1 MRHPTPSRGRRV
13 LLAAAAALLALGGLT
28 APASAMPGGALPAAT
43 TVGCG
48 RPAGLA
54 TGTHTLTSG
63 GQSRSFRLDVPSG
76 YDPNRPYRLV
86 VGLHWWHGTAA
97 DVVNQGFYGLKPLA
111 GTSTVF
117 VAPQGID
124 NAWPNTNGQDVTF
137 VDDVLRTVESA
148 LCIDTT
154 QRFATGFS
162 YGGGMSNALA
172 CARADVFRAVA
183 VLNGAQLSGCAG
195 GTQPIA
201 YLGSHGVVDSVLNI
215 SQGRA
220 LRDRALRNN
229 GCQAQQAPEPA
240 AGSGTHTR
248 TAYTC
253 RDGFPVVWLASDSDH
268 QWDARDRGQQQ
279 SWVPGEIWR
288 FFSSLTSTTRPRRPR
303 RRRRRRRRPRPTP
316 TPDAHADRHPDADH
330 TAPRR
335 RLLGDLPHGELLAR
349 WVPGRGDRPGRLR
362 RDVLERE
369 LAPVRRAGGPGVE
382 RHGDD
387 AGRPRR
393 RPERGLER
401 PAAGRWHH
409 DLRPA
414 RQRHLADAVAD
425 VHELVRVTAPRGATR
440 ERGQVSVGERL
451 RAEDVGAW
459 PERHGGA
466 GRRRPG

>member
-1 MRHPTPSRGRRV
+1 MRHPTPSRARLV
-13 LLAAAAALLALGGLT
+13 LLGAVAAVLALGGLT
-28 APASAMPGGALPAAT
+28 APASAAPGGALPAAA

-48 RPAGLA
+48 RSAGLA
-54 TGTHTLTSG
+54 TGTHTLSSG
-63 GQSRSFRLDVPSG
+63 GQSRSYRLDVPSG

-97 DVVNQGFYGLKPLA
+97 DVVNQNFYGLKPLA
-111 GTSTVF
+111 GSSTVF

-124 NAWPNTNGQDVTF
+124 NAWPNTNGRDVTF
-137 VDDVLRTVESA
+137 IDDLLRTVEAA

-183 VLNGAQLSGCAG
+183 VLNGAQLSGCSG

-201 YLGSHGVVDSVLNI
+201 YLGSHGVSDSVLNI

-288 FFSSLTSTTRPRRPR
+288 FFSSLPSTTT
-303 RRRRRRRRPRPTP
+303 PTP
-316 TPDAHADRHPDADH
+316 TPTPTPTTTPTPTPTP
-330 TAPRR
+330 TATPTPTPTPTTTPPPAGACSATYRTVNSWPGGFQGEVTVR
-335 RLLGDLPHGELLAR
+335 AGSAASSSWSVSWRPSGERVEQVWNGTATTQGDQVVVRSVAWNGSLPAGGTTTFGLLGSGTSP
-349 WVPGRGDRPGRLR
+349 
-362 RDVLERE
+362 
-369 LAPVRRAGGPGVE
+369 APA
-382 RHGDD
+382 
-387 AGRPRR
+387 
-393 RPERGLER
+393 L
-401 PAAGRWHH
+401 
-409 DLRPA
+409 
-414 RQRHLADAVAD
+414 
-425 VHELVRVTAPRGATR
+425 TCT
-440 ERGQVSVGERL
+440 SS
-451 RAEDVGAW
+451 
-459 PERHGGA
+459 
-466 GRRRPG
+466 

>member
-1 MRHPTPSRGRRV
+1 MRHPAPTRLRGT
-13 LLAAAAALLALGGLT
+13 LLAAAVAALTLVGLT
-28 APASAMPGGALPAAT
+28 APAGPATAVLPDTVRTAT
-43 TVGCG
+43 TTGCG

-54 TGTHTLTSG
+54 TGTHTVTSG
-63 GQSRSFRLDVPSG
+63 GQARTFRLDVPAG
-76 YDPNRPYRLV
+76 YDPTRPYRLV
-86 VGLHWWHGTAA
+86 VGLHWWHGTAS

-111 GTSTVF
+111 ANSTVF

-124 NAWPNTNGQDVTF
+124 NAWPNTDGRDVAF
-137 VDDVLRTVESA
+137 VDQVLRTVEAA

-183 VLNGAQLSGCAG
+183 VLNGAQLSGCSG

-201 YLGSHGVVDSVLNI
+201 YLGSHGVVDDVLNI

-253 RDGFPVVWLASDSDH
+253 RDGYPVVWLASDSGH

-288 FFSSLTSTTRPRRPR
+288 FFTSLPSTTPS
-303 RRRRRRRRPRPTP
+303 PTP
-316 TPDAHADRHPDADH
+316 TPTVTPTPTPTP
-330 TAPRR
+330 TASPTPTPTVTTPPPAGACTATYRTVNAWPGGFQGEVTVR
-335 RLLGDLPHGELLAR
+335 AGSASTSWSVSWRTSGERVDQVWNGAPTTQGDLLTVRNVAWNGNLAAGGTATFGLLGSGTP
-349 WVPGRGDRPGRLR
+349 PT
-362 RDVLERE
+362 
-369 LAPVRRAGGPGVE
+369 
-382 RHGDD
+382 
-387 AGRPRR
+387 
-393 RPERGLER
+393 
-401 PAAGRWHH
+401 PALTCTSA
-409 DLRPA
+409 
-414 RQRHLADAVAD
+414 
-425 VHELVRVTAPRGATR
+425 
-440 ERGQVSVGERL
+440 
-451 RAEDVGAW
+451 
-459 PERHGGA
+459 
-466 GRRRPG
+466 

>member
-1 MRHPTPSRGRRV
+1 MRHPTPPRLRGT
-13 LLAAAAALLALGGLT
+13 LLAAAVAVLALVGLT
-28 APASAMPGGALPAAT
+28 APAVAALPDTVRTAGAVRAAAT
-43 TVGCG
+43 AGCG

-54 TGTHTLTSG
+54 TGTHTITSG
-63 GQSRSFRLDVPSG
+63 GQSRTFRLDVPSG
-76 YDPNRPYRLV
+76 YDPNRAYRLV
-86 VGLHWWHGTAA
+86 VGLHWWHGTAS

-124 NAWPNTNGQDVTF
+124 NAWPNSGGRDVQF
-137 VDDVLRTVESA
+137 IDDVLRTLEAA

-172 CARADVFRAVA
+172 CARATVFRAVA
-183 VLNGAQLSGCAG
+183 VLNGAQLSGCDG

-201 YLGSHGVVDSVLNI
+201 YLGSHGVVDDVLNI

-253 RDGFPVVWLASDSDH
+253 RDGYPVVWLASDSGH

-288 FFSSLTSTTRPRRPR
+288 FFTSLPSTTPS
-303 RRRRRRRRPRPTP
+303 PTP
-316 TPDAHADRHPDADH
+316 TPTPTVTPTPTPTPTPTTTPTPTPTVTTPPPAGAC
-330 TAPRR
+330 TATYKVMNSWPGGFQAEVTVRAGSPTSSWSVAWR
-335 RLLGDLPHGELLAR
+335 TSGERVDQVWNGSLTAQGDQLTVRNVSWNGTLPAGGTATFGLLGSGS
-349 WVPGRGDRPGRLR
+349 G
-362 RDVLERE
+362 
-369 LAPVRRAGGPGVE
+369 APPT
-382 RHGDD
+382 
-387 AGRPRR
+387 
-393 RPERGLER
+393 
-401 PAAGRWHH
+401 PALTCTSA
-409 DLRPA
+409 
-414 RQRHLADAVAD
+414 
-425 VHELVRVTAPRGATR
+425 
-440 ERGQVSVGERL
+440 
-451 RAEDVGAW
+451 
-459 PERHGGA
+459 
-466 GRRRPG
+466 

>member
-1 MRHPTPSRGRRV
+1 V
-13 LLAAAAALLALGGLT
+13 AAAAALVLGGLIG
-28 APASAMPGGALPAAT
+28 PAAALPGGTVQAAAT
-43 TVGCG
+43 AGCG

-63 GQSRSFRLDVPSG
+63 GVSRTYRLDVPGG
-76 YDPNRPYRLV
+76 YDPNRAYRLV

-97 DVVNQGFYGLKPLA
+97 DVVNQQFYGLKPLA
-111 GTSTVF
+111 GESTVF

-124 NAWPNTNGQDVTF
+124 NAWPNTNGRDVTF
-137 VDDVLRTVESA
+137 VDDVLRAVESA

-201 YLGSHGVVDSVLNI
+201 YLGSHGVVDDVLNI

-240 AGSGTHTR
+240 AGSGTHVR

-253 RDGFPVVWLASDSDH
+253 RDGYPVVWIASDSGH

-279 SWVPGEIWR
+279 SWVPGEVWR
-288 FFSSLTSTTRPRRPR
+288 FFTSLTSTTTPP
-303 RRRRRRRRPRPTP
+303 PTDSPTTPVPTDPTP
-316 TPDAHADRHPDADH
+316 TDPTTPPPGAC
-330 TAPRR
+330 TATYRTVNSWPGGFQGEVTVRAGSPATSWSVSWR
-335 RLLGDLPHGELLAR
+335 PAGERVDQVWNGTVTTQSGLVVVGNVAWNGQLPAGGTTTFGLLGSGTTPTPTL
-349 WVPGRGDRPGRLR
+349 
-362 RDVLERE
+362 
-369 LAPVRRAGGPGVE
+369 
-382 RHGDD
+382 
-387 AGRPRR
+387 
-393 RPERGLER
+393 
-401 PAAGRWHH
+401 
-409 DLRPA
+409 
-414 RQRHLADAVAD
+414 
-425 VHELVRVTAPRGATR
+425 TCT
-440 ERGQVSVGERL
+440 SS
-451 RAEDVGAW
+451 
-459 PERHGGA
+459 
-466 GRRRPG
+466 

>member
-1 MRHPTPSRGRRV
+1 MRHTTSSRGLRV
-13 LLAAAAALLALGGLT
+13 LLAAAAAALAVGGLT
-28 APASAMPGGALPAAT
+28 APASGLGGGALPAAVT
-43 TVGCG
+43 GGCG
-48 RPAGLA
+48 RPAALS
-54 TGTHTLTSG
+54 TGTHTVTSG
-63 GQSRSFRLDVPSG
+63 GQSRTFRLDVPAG

-124 NAWPNTNGQDVTF
+124 NAWPNTGGQDVAF
-137 VDDVLRTVESA
+137 VDEVLRRVEGA

-201 YLGSHGVVDSVLNI
+201 YLGSHGVVDDVLNI

-248 TAYTC
+248 TAHTC
-253 RDGFPVVWLASDSDH
+253 RDGYPVVWLASDSGH

-288 FFSSLTSTTRPRRPR
+288 FFTSLPSTTTT
-303 RRRRRRRRPRPTP
+303 PTP
-316 TPDAHADRHPDADH
+316 TPTPTVTPTPTPTPTPTTSPTPGPTTPTGAC
-330 TAPRR
+330 TATYRTTNTWPGGFQGEVTVRAGAAATSWSVGWR
-335 RLLGDLPHGELLAR
+335 TAGERVDQVWNGTLTTQGDQVVVRSATWNGGLPAGGSTTFGLLGSGTP
-349 WVPGRGDRPGRLR
+349 PT
-362 RDVLERE
+362 
-369 LAPVRRAGGPGVE
+369 
-382 RHGDD
+382 
-387 AGRPRR
+387 
-393 RPERGLER
+393 
-401 PAAGRWHH
+401 PA
-409 DLRPA
+409 L
-414 RQRHLADAVAD
+414 
-425 VHELVRVTAPRGATR
+425 TCT
-440 ERGQVSVGERL
+440 SS
-451 RAEDVGAW
+451 
-459 PERHGGA
+459 
-466 GRRRPG
+466 

>member
-1 MRHPTPSRGRRV
+1 MRHPAPSRARRIV
-13 LLAAAAALLALGGLT
+13 LAVAAAALALAGLT
-28 APASAMPGGALPAAT
+28 APASALPGAPAPAAAT
-43 TVGCG
+43 AGCG

-54 TGTHTLTSG
+54 TGPHTITSG
-63 GQSRSFRLDVPSG
+63 GQSRTFRLDVPAG

-86 VGLHWWHGTAA
+86 VGLHWWHGTAS

-111 GTSTVF
+111 GTSTIF

-137 VDDVLRTVESA
+137 VDDVLRTLEQA

-201 YLGSHGVVDSVLNI
+201 YLGSHGVVDDVLNI

-220 LRDRALRNN
+220 LRDRALRTN

-253 RDGFPVVWLASDSDH
+253 REGYPVVWLASDSGH

-288 FFSSLTSTTRPRRPR
+288 FFTSLPSTTTPTAS
-303 RRRRRRRRPRPTP
+303 PTP
-316 TPDAHADRHPDADH
+316 TVTPTATATATPSPTPTASPSTPAPGGACTATYRTVNTWPGGFQGEVTVRAGSPATSWSVSWRPAGERVDQVWNGTVTTQGGLVVVRNVGWNGTLAAGGTATFGLLGTG
-330 TAPRR
+330 TAPT
-335 RLLGDLPHGELLAR
+335 
-349 WVPGRGDRPGRLR
+349 
-362 RDVLERE
+362 
-369 LAPVRRAGGPGVE
+369 
-382 RHGDD
+382 
-387 AGRPRR
+387 
-393 RPERGLER
+393 
-401 PAAGRWHH
+401 PA
-409 DLRPA
+409 L
-414 RQRHLADAVAD
+414 
-425 VHELVRVTAPRGATR
+425 TCT
-440 ERGQVSVGERL
+440 SS
-451 RAEDVGAW
+451 
-459 PERHGGA
+459 
-466 GRRRPG
+466 

>member
-1 MRHPTPSRGRRV
+1 MRQPTESRSRLV
-13 LLAAAAALLALGGLT
+13 LLVAAAAALVLGGLIG
-28 APASAMPGGALPAAT
+28 PAAALPGGTVQAAAT
-43 TVGCG
+43 AGCG

-63 GQSRSFRLDVPSG
+63 GVSRTYRLDVPGG
-76 YDPNRPYRLV
+76 YDPNRAYRLV

-97 DVVNQGFYGLKPLA
+97 DVVNQQFYGLKPLA
-111 GTSTVF
+111 GESTVF

-124 NAWPNTNGQDVTF
+124 NAWPNTNGRDVTF
-137 VDDVLRTVESA
+137 VDDVLRAVESA

-201 YLGSHGVVDSVLNI
+201 YLGSHGVVDDVLNI

-240 AGSGTHTR
+240 AGSGTHVR

-253 RDGFPVVWLASDSDH
+253 RDGYPVVWIASDSGH

-279 SWVPGEIWR
+279 SWVPGEVWR
-288 FFSSLTSTTRPRRPR
+288 FFTSLTSTTTPPPTDSPTTPVPTDPTPHRPDDPPPPGACTATYRTVNSWPGGFQGEVTVRAGSAATSWSVSWRPAGER
-303 RRRRRRRRPRPTP
+303 VDQVWNGTVTTQSGLVVVGNVAWNGQLPAGGTTTFGLLGSGTTPTP
-316 TPDAHADRHPDADH
+316 TL
-330 TAPRR
+330 TC
-335 RLLGDLPHGELLAR
+335 
-349 WVPGRGDRPGRLR
+349 
-362 RDVLERE
+362 
-369 LAPVRRAGGPGVE
+369 
-382 RHGDD
+382 
-387 AGRPRR
+387 
-393 RPERGLER
+393 
-401 PAAGRWHH
+401 
-409 DLRPA
+409 
-414 RQRHLADAVAD
+414 
-425 VHELVRVTAPRGATR
+425 T
-440 ERGQVSVGERL
+440 SS
-451 RAEDVGAW
+451 
-459 PERHGGA
+459 
-466 GRRRPG
+466 

>member
-1 MRHPTPSRGRRV
+1 MRHPTPSRGLRA
-13 LLAAAAALLALGGLT
+13 LLAAATALLVLGGLT
-28 APASAMPGGALPAAT
+28 APVSAAPGGTTPSAVPAAVT
-43 TVGCG
+43 GGCG

-63 GQSRSFRLDVPSG
+63 GVSRTFRLDVPAG

-97 DVVNQGFYGLKPLA
+97 DVVNQNFYGLKPLS
-111 GTSTVF
+111 GGSTVF

-137 VDDVLRTVESA
+137 VDNVLRTVESA

-220 LRDRALRNN
+220 LRDRALKNN

-279 SWVPGEIWR
+279 SWVPGEIWK
-288 FFSSLTSTTRPRRPR
+288 FFSSLTSTT
-303 RRRRRRRRPRPTP
+303 PTP
-316 TPDAHADRHPDADH
+316 TPTP
-330 TAPRR
+330 TASPTPTTTPTPTPTTSPTATPTPTTPPAGACTATYRTVNTWS
-335 RLLGDLPHGELLAR
+335 GGFQGE
-349 WVPGRGDRPGRLR
+349 VT
-362 RDVLERE
+362 V
-369 LAPVRRAGGPGVE
+369 RAGSASTAWTVSW
-382 RHGDD
+382 
-387 AGRPRR
+387 RP
-393 RPERGLER
+393 
-401 PAAGRWHH
+401 
-409 DLRPA
+409 
-414 RQRHLADAVAD
+414 
-425 VHELVRVTAPRGATR
+425 T
-440 ERGQVSVGERL
+440 GERVDQVWNGTL
-451 RAEDVGAW
+451 SSQNGLVVVKNAAW
-459 PERHGGA
+459 NGTLPAGGTTTF
-466 GRRRPG
+466 GMLGSGTSPTPTLTCTSS